1 MKYIKGGSKMVKK
14 IAICIAFI
22 CLSAVSW
29 AADITIEPPLDFENT
44 DLQTALGTIFTKV
57 KQNYLIGWS

>member
-1 MKYIKGGSKMVKK
+1 MVKK

-44 DLQTALGTIFTKV
+44 DLQTALVLFL
-57 KQNYLIGWS
+57 QR